1 MIECMSNGDPFFRV
15 AYTDQRVVMLDVN
28 NRPTWLDWLD
38 CISPSECTKM
48 VSKWSNVAMDHN
60 CPTTTWMVPDPK
72 VLKIVQKKAY
82 IQNSILLAVATSV
95 DRKIA
100 EAQWWVSQQGTQL
113 LGLWGSLK
121 WNSGWKVMGWIIKRM
136 GFLTNKKPLWVGLL
150 VKEYHDVSHFNCLV
164 GVDLIFWQTL

>member
-1 MIECMSNGDPFFRV
+1 
-15 AYTDQRVVMLDVN
+15 
-28 NRPTWLDWLD
+28 
-38 CISPSECTKM
+38 
-48 VSKWSNVAMDHN
+48 
-60 CPTTTWMVPDPK
+60 MVPDPK

-121 WNSGWKVMGWIIKRM
+121 WNSGWKVMG
-136 GFLTNKKPLWVGLL
+136 
-150 VKEYHDVSHFNCLV
+150 
-164 GVDLIFWQTL
+164 